1 MRGYRD
7 NHIKED
13 TMRNKRLLAISAIAI
28 SASVFMTACSFGGD
42 GKTDKTETVE
52 VTDTP
57 TPEVTQAPT
66 ETPVPTIAPNVQ
78 STTYTSADKS
88 IAINLPD
95 ATWANKTDETDML
108 SFESPEQGNILILH
122 GQGEDTMAATVVPS
136 TQDMAVSLE
145 QADGDKVNGTDFEIQ
160 EYSAN
165 DVNGIG
171 VYSYTTKMLNTDKS
185 NGNLYVV
192 HKVFAN
198 DTEYYTIDAGVKTED
213 ALASV
218 KAAVESF
225 QILGDS
231 TLKEAAPQQ
240 APIENTAQTDAN
252 TSDAAAQPAADANT
266 GDAAANGSTDAA
278 ATDGTANAVATD
290 GTANAAATDNSDS
303 SGTATNSGGF
313 TEEQLTN
320 TDETRTLYRNSD
332 GHPFVI
338 TPDGNGNW
346 VDSDGNVYNFIDEQD
361 AYDAEGNSYYWHGEA
376 ADVYYMP
383 VQ

>member
-1 MRGYRD
+1 
-7 NHIKED
+7 
-13 TMRNKRLLAISAIAI
+13 MRNKRLLAISAIAI

-240 APIENTAQTDAN
+240 APIENTA
-252 TSDAAAQPAADANT
+252 
-266 GDAAANGSTDAA
+266 
-278 ATDGTANAVATD
+278 ATD

>member
-1 MRGYRD
+1 MCGYRD

-278 ATDGTANAVATD
+278 ATDGTANA
-290 GTANAAATDNSDS
+290 AATDNSDS

>member
-171 VYSYTTKMLNTDKS
+171 VYSYTTKILNTDKS

-278 ATDGTANAVATD
+278 ATDGTANA
-290 GTANAAATDNSDS
+290 AATDNSDS

>member
-1 MRGYRD
+1 
-7 NHIKED
+7 
-13 TMRNKRLLAISAIAI
+13 MRNKRLLAISAIAI

-240 APIENTAQTDAN
+240 APVENTAQTDAN
-252 TSDAAAQPAADANT
+252 TGDVAAQPAADANT

-278 ATDGTANAVATD
+278 ATD

-338 TPDGNGNW
+338 TPDGNGTGLILMEMFTTSSMNRMHMMQKATAITGTEKQQTYIICLY
-346 VDSDGNVYNFIDEQD
+346 SKR
-361 AYDAEGNSYYWHGEA
+361 EA
-376 ADVYYMP
+376 
-383 VQ
+383 

>member
-278 ATDGTANAVATD
+278 ATDGTANAAATD

>member
-1 MRGYRD
+1 
-7 NHIKED
+7 
-13 TMRNKRLLAISAIAI
+13 MRNKRLLAISAIAI

-160 EYSAN
+160 EYTSN

-171 VYSYTTKMLNTDKS
+171 VYSYTTKMLNTEKS

-198 DTEYYTIDAGVKTED
+198 DTEYYTIEAGVKTED

-240 APIENTAQTDAN
+240 AASNTQ
-252 TSDAAAQPAADANT
+252 AAADNSKADANNADTSADQQTADQQAADNT
-266 GDAAANGSTDAA
+266 GSTDTASTDGSTDAA
-278 ATDGTANAVATD
+278 AADSSS
-290 GTANAAATDNSDS
+290 DNSGS
-303 SGTATNSGGF
+303 TTNSGGF
-313 TEEQLTN
+313 TDEQLSN

-332 GHPFVI
+332 GHAFVI

-346 VDSDGNVYNFIDEQD
+346 VDSDGNTYNFVDEQD
-361 AYDAEGNSYYWHGEA
+361 AYDADGNSYYWHGEA

>member
-1 MRGYRD
+1 
-7 NHIKED
+7 
-13 TMRNKRLLAISAIAI
+13 MRNKRLLAISAIAI

-252 TSDAAAQPAADANT
+252 TGDAAAQPAADANT

-278 ATDGTANAVATD
+278 ATD

-346 VDSDGNVYNFIDEQD
+346 VDSDGNTYRFVNNEDVYDQNDVD
-361 AYDAEGNSYYWHGEA
+361 YYWHGEG

-383 VQ
+383 VE